1 MHRIYLTTCVPTG
14 KKYVGRCSCDK
25 RWAEGY
31 LGSGVLLKKSIVK
44 YGREQFAREV
54 LEELPNATLR
64 EAIDAEKVWLL
75 RLNAKAS
82 PDYYNLSENTGGM
95 GKGDKH
101 TEATKLKIKE
111 KMKEVYGETGLPLE
125 WRENVANARK
135 GQIPWNKG
143 KTKNDYP
150 PETYEKRRKMR
161 APFTDN
167 EVVQILSEY
176 AGGTPFCKIAMK
188 WDASDKTI
196 QRIVRKGTQKRG
208 PRGPMSQEQKDKIS
222 LSLKSRRK

>member
-1 MHRIYLTTCVPTG
+1 MHRIYMTTCVASG

-31 LGSGVLLKKSIVK
+31 LGSGVLLKQSIAK
-44 YGREQFAREV
+44 YGRDQFVREV
-54 LEELPNATLR
+54 LEELPNASLH
-64 EAIDAEKVWLL
+64 EAIDAEKVWL
-75 RLNAKAS
+75 RELNAKDS
-82 PDYYNLSENTGGM
+82 PDFYNLSENTGGM

-135 GQIPWNKG
+135 GKVPWNKG
-143 KTKNDYP
+143 KSKQDYP
-150 PETYEKRRKMR
+150 PETYEKRRKR
-161 APFTDN
+161 RQPFTDN
-167 EVVQILSEY
+167 EVVQIINEY
-176 AGGTPFCKIAMK
+176 EKGLPFCKIAKM

-196 QRIVRKGTQKRG
+196 QRIVRTGTQKRK
-208 PRGPMSQEQKDKIS
+208 PRAPMSQEQKIKIS
-222 LSLKSRRK
+222 ETLKIRSK

>member
-143 KTKNDYP
+143 RAGSYKKAEASTWKVFEHDEYLQMKR
-150 PETYEKRRKMR
+150 EYESGVSASKLAKKYECSHH
-161 APFTDN
+161 T
-167 EVVQILSEY
+167 IL
-176 AGGTPFCKIAMK
+176 KL
-188 WDASDKTI
+188 
-196 QRIVRKGTQKRG
+196 VRNGFKH
-208 PRGPMSQEQKDKIS
+208 
-222 LSLKSRRK
+222 